1 MAGHSKWANIKHRKA
16 RQDQKRGKQWSKC
29 SKAIM
34 AAARQGGG
42 DPDANL
48 ALRYAIDEAKAVNM
62 PKDTIENAI
71 RKGSGEGADGVT
83 YESIVYEGYGPAG
96 VAVMCEILTD
106 NRNRTAGEVRKIFEK
121 SGGNLGSTGCVAYN
135 FQNKGQ
141 LFLAGEVDEEKLMEV
156 AIDAGAD
163 DVREDQGVWE
173 IITEPAAFLD
183 VRQTLEAAGF
193 AIDSAEVTM
202 IAQNTV
208 ELTGGDAAKALRLID
223 ALEDHDD
230 VQKVHTNVDI
240 SDDEMAKLEA

>member
-1 MAGHSKWANIKHRKA
+1 
-16 RQDQKRGKQWSKC
+16 
-29 SKAIM
+29 
-34 AAARQGGG
+34 
-42 DPDANL
+42 
-48 ALRYAIDEAKAVNM
+48 
-62 PKDTIENAI
+62 
-71 RKGSGEGADGVT
+71 
-83 YESIVYEGYGPAG
+83 
-96 VAVMCEILTD
+96 MCEILTD